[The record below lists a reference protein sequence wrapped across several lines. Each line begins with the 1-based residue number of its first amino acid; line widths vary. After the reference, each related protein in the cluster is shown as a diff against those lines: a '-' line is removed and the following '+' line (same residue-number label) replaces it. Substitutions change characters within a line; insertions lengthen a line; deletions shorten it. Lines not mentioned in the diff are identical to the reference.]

1 MEFIMG
7 RQLSKTL
14 GIHFLLRHFWSVLP
28 LLSVY
33 TCCPEEAQQ
42 GMTAAATRP
51 SSALW
56 TSCEL
61 DVSISPVSS
70 PLSEVQPVPALG
82 WNSTGRPLESPPK
95 SSWLKVH
102 SLHLDSWPLPHFT
115 RAKPDSISPPHFSWK
130 IRKHLVS
137 LHSDCSSFRNRSETS
152 SSWSNLSVLSIFTPS
167 IALYYDHLCVC
178 LPHES
183 VWSCE

>member
-1 MEFIMG
+1 MEFITG
-7 RQLSKTL
+7 QQLSKTL
-14 GIHFLLRHFWSVLP
+14 GISFSATSFLVRPSFTKCLHAVLRKLSKEGWQLP
-28 LLSVY
+28 HGLSVHSEHPVNLMWASAPCLHRSVKCSQCRPWAG
-33 TCCPEEAQQ
+33 TAQGGLRSHPQ
-42 GMTAAATRP
+42 VLMT
-51 SSALW
+51 
-56 TSCEL
+56 
-61 DVSISPVSS
+61 
-70 PLSEVQPVPALG
+70 
-82 WNSTGRPLESPPK
+82 ESPFP
-95 SSWLKVH
+95 SPRFLT
-102 SLHLDSWPLPHFT
+102 LTHFT

-152 SSWSNLSVLSIFTPS
+152 SSWSNLSVLSISTPS